1 MPMKYAKVL
10 RTLVIA
16 IILFLVIV
24 LIPAMPALAAPMI
37 TLSPTSG
44 SPGTRVTVTGTN
56 FESYRG
62 DSISVFFDDREIDSL
77 VVPDSGIFT
86 VLFDVPD
93 DVVPGRFYVA
103 VRDEEGSLLGSRRPF
118 IVHEVEIELYPRD
131 GAVGTRVTVNGQGF
145 YVGEVV
151 TFYYDGTRADI
162 GTVVAGSAGEFTYTF
177 AIPDS
182 VAGNHEITAEDLLGN
197 SDEANFKVLSSITL
211 DQSSGALGDRVTVSG
226 TGFGYKSDVTIYF
239 DQAEVATDTTGK
251 FGSFEVTFSVPVM
264 QSGTY
269 DVKAEDSD
277 DNTDKAEFTVGAGVS
292 LSQYAGN
299 VGTTLAVGGVGFTV
313 DGIVTIEYDDTQ
325 LAIATAG
332 GNGAFSVTVDVPA
345 SIGGNHTITASDGTH
360 IVKCIFVMES
370 EAPPIPELL
379 LPEEATEAEAK
390 TEFDWEAVTDDSL
403 PVTYTLQIATDEDF
417 TADSMVLEK
426 EDLTDSGY
434 TVREEDKLE
443 PRRREEPY
451 YWRVKA
457 KDSASNESQ
466 WSAPASFYV
475 GSHFVMPRGA
485 IYALIA
491 VGAGLLAFWLGRRT
505 AYLKG

>member
-1 MPMKYAKVL
+1 MKYAKVL

-16 IILFLVIV
+16 VILCLVIV

-62 DSISVFFDDREIDSL
+62 DSISIFFDDREIDSL
-77 VVPDSGIFT
+77 VVPDSGILT

-93 DVVPGRFYVA
+93 DVVPGRFYVS
-103 VRDEEGSLLGSRRPF
+103 VEDEKGNLLGSRRPF
-118 IVHEVEIELYPRD
+118 IVQEVEIELYPRD
-131 GAVGTRVTVNGQGF
+131 GAVGTRVTVDGQGF

-162 GTVVAGSAGEFTYTF
+162 GTVVADPAGEFTYTF

-182 VAGNHEITAEDLLGN
+182 MAGNHEITAEDLLGN
-197 SDEANFKVLSSITL
+197 SDEVNFKVLSSITL

-251 FGSFEVTFSVPVM
+251 FGSFEVTFSVSVM

-269 DVKAEDSD
+269 DVKAEDGD
-277 DNTDKAEFTVGAGVS
+277 DNTDKAEFTVGAGVT

-299 VGTTLAVGGVGFTV
+299 VGTTLAVSGVGFTV
-313 DGIVTIEYDDTQ
+313 DGIVTIEYDDIQ

-332 GNGAFSVTVDVPA
+332 GNGTFSVTVDVPA
-345 SIGGNHTITASDGTH
+345 SVGGNHTITASDGTH

-379 LPEEATEAEAK
+379 LPEEASEAEAK
-390 TEFDWEAVTDDSL
+390 TEFDWEAVADDSL

-417 TADSMVLEK
+417 TADSMVLEE
-426 EDLTDSGY
+426 EDLTDSDY
-434 TVREEDKLE
+434 AITKEEAKLD
-443 PRRREEPY
+443 PRKQEEPY

-475 GSHFVMPRGA
+475 SSRFVMPRGA